1 MCCMLSFIS
10 RKTWLSFPC
19 QRMLSVTLLQNLSR
33 WAHSCSLCACHVACR
48 RERSRAVTA
57 VFGGL
62 DVGSAV
68 GLILCG
74 PLIKHVGWPSVFYLF
89 AGLGLLWTLLFPRL
103 KPDEP
108 DLLVP
113 SELQPDTPGMY
124 SLHSLSPVFSLHPC
138 SAFRQPYCCE
148 SCSPCNAAAAPLRT
162 RNCQVWLDRHHV
174 LVTL

>member
-1 MCCMLSFIS
+1 M
-10 RKTWLSFPC
+10 T
-19 QRMLSVTLLQNLSR
+19 
-33 WAHSCSLCACHVACR
+33 CR

-68 GLILCG
+68 GLVLCG

-103 KPDEP
+103 KPEEP

-113 SELQPDTPGMY
+113 SELQPDLPGRHCPWTGQF
-124 SLHSLSPVFSLHPC
+124 SAQCIWCARTLLHCLHALSRLC
-138 SAFRQPYCCE
+138 RPYM
-148 SCSPCNAAAAPLRT
+148 L
-162 RNCQVWLDRHHV
+162 Q
-174 LVTL
+174 

>member
-1 MCCMLSFIS
+1 M
-10 RKTWLSFPC
+10 PH
-19 QRMLSVTLLQNLSR
+19 LLKGLAALQYQSQHL
-33 WAHSCSLCACHVACR
+33 LMCACHVTCR

-68 GLILCG
+68 GLVLCG

-113 SELQPDTPGMY
+113 SELQPDLPGI
-124 SLHSLSPVFSLHPC
+124 H
-138 SAFRQPYCCE
+138 
-148 SCSPCNAAAAPLRT
+148 
-162 RNCQVWLDRHHV
+162 
-174 LVTL
+174 